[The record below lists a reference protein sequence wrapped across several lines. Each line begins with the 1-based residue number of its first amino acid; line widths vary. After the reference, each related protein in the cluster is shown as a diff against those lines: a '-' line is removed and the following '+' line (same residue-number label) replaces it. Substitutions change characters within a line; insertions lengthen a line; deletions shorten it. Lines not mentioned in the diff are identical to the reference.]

1 MQTSQPAPG
10 APRKRQGE
18 SGRSAVT
25 HPAALPSISD
35 GCRMSGSPGMA
46 LPLLLLVLLLRHSHR
61 SSRAADA
68 TTAPARR
75 GQRAEDPEAPAC
87 SDRWCLHVHDINV
100 KRQTPILVLHTG
112 VALSSKI
119 ERRVLLR
126 QEHRGEAKLVTVH
139 SHMEALHSR
148 VSPTA
153 DILVPGRLRAFGSY
167 DGAST
172 AS

>member
-1 MQTSQPAPG
+1 
-10 APRKRQGE
+10 
-18 SGRSAVT
+18 
-25 HPAALPSISD
+25 
-35 GCRMSGSPGMA
+35 MSGSPGMA

-75 GQRAEDPEAPAC
+75 GQRAEDPEGPAC
-87 SDRWCLHVHDINV
+87 SDRWCLHMHDINV
-100 KRQTPILVLHTG
+100 KHRCWYCIPVLPC
-112 VALSSKI
+112 LFSKI

-126 QEHRGEAKLVTVH
+126 QEHRGEAKLLIMH
-139 SHMEALHSR
+139 YHMDALHST

-153 DILVPGRLRAFGSY
+153 DILLRGRLRAFGSY
-167 DGAST
+167 GAST